1 MEEKIIGILL
11 DMQKDISDLK
21 NEIVITNQK
30 IDKVEENLKEDMKI
44 MEQGIRKDMK
54 KMEQS
59 IRKDM
64 KIIEENLRQEIKFV
78 DEKLSKQIEQLS
90 DQIEELR
97 KQRYIDSH
105 NIAKI
110 LEYQIEMN
118 KHYA

>member
-30 IDKVEENLKEDMKI
+30 IDKVEENLREDMKI
-44 MEQGIRKDMK
+44 
-54 KMEQS
+54 MEQS

-64 KIIEENLRQEIKFV
+64 KIIEENLRQETKFV

-110 LEYQIEMN
+110 LEYQIKMN